1 MTVSALCV
9 LGGEEMRREEGRRLF
24 CAKGTSGL
32 GISIHPHLASY
43 PPLSLSPLL
52 LQTSPLQYPA
62 PYTQEG
68 GMRRVLFLL
77 GSHPHLGP

>member
-1 MTVSALCV
+1 MCK
-9 LGGEEMRREEGRRLF
+9 RH
-24 CAKGTSGL
+24 SGL

-43 PPLSLSPLL
+43 PLLGLSPLL
-52 LQTSPLQYPA
+52 LQTSPLRCWA
-62 PYTQEG
+62 PYAQEG